1 MRSCSV
7 NPIRNAGET
16 RLMDNKN
23 NFEDIDEALHS
34 ESKGTSYKNYI
45 EDRERS
51 NTSLERD
58 IINISEI
65 VDKNKLTKKM
75 ILENISFDT
84 TQHDIYKP
92 DYSSCDNI
100 QIGKENSEISKELE
114 LPIDLFED
122 SVIGVIDYKPKTS
135 VSPIRI
141 KRKVKVKSKLE
152 RDFASHHTSMLSRN
166 LSQHTW
172 EKENV
177 SSLRKRR
184 QPQTKLFISTK
195 KKKKLKFA
203 KKKKHPY
210 TYFEK
215 KQTIDAA
222 VDQNA
227 QRKLYFDNYFIKNDR
242 IKSNDRMILASSTKQ
257 ATATIHT
264 PLHEASTIES
274 GRIRSSQLR
283 NDLHFRSTMS
293 IHDTEVSNITQ
304 KKRNTQIPTTPVG
317 DNTRSTFNFRRI
329 VHSYS
334 SKGVKRN
341 FVNAIPWSSNI
352 KQLPRHSNRYLKTN
366 SNKMI
371 AQAYKSIPKEALMS
385 KRTLSKRKIG
395 QKRSKLPL
403 PHRPI
408 LPEDQTICLMLKHLR
423 STSDQKLP
431 KVNSQAGFRTASN
444 FINSR
449 KIERKVSN

>member
-166 LSQHTW
+166 LSQHT
-172 EKENV
+172 
-177 SSLRKRR
+177 
-184 QPQTKLFISTK
+184 
-195 KKKKLKFA
+195 
-203 KKKKHPY
+203 
-210 TYFEK
+210 
-215 KQTIDAA
+215 
-222 VDQNA
+222 
-227 QRKLYFDNYFIKNDR
+227 
-242 IKSNDRMILASSTKQ
+242 
-257 ATATIHT
+257 
-264 PLHEASTIES
+264 
-274 GRIRSSQLR
+274 
-283 NDLHFRSTMS
+283 
-293 IHDTEVSNITQ
+293 
-304 KKRNTQIPTTPVG
+304 
-317 DNTRSTFNFRRI
+317 
-329 VHSYS
+329 
-334 SKGVKRN
+334 
-341 FVNAIPWSSNI
+341 
-352 KQLPRHSNRYLKTN
+352 
-366 SNKMI
+366 
-371 AQAYKSIPKEALMS
+371 
-385 KRTLSKRKIG
+385 
-395 QKRSKLPL
+395 
-403 PHRPI
+403 
-408 LPEDQTICLMLKHLR
+408 
-423 STSDQKLP
+423 
-431 KVNSQAGFRTASN
+431 
-444 FINSR
+444 
-449 KIERKVSN
+449 